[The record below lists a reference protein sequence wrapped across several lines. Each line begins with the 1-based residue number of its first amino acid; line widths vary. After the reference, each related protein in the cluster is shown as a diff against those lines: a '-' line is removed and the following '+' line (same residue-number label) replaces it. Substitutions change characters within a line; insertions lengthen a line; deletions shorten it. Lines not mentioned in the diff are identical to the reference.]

1 MKKFFRSGCDIANS
15 DPLVVGIY
23 NPAFDKTRRKIAER
37 RMLTLREVG
46 ERTAAARDLKGFWSQ
61 VIKGL
66 EFNGMISYGFHFQ
79 ILTGC
84 RIRCAIHASVFR
96 PFRRWPMRP

>member
-1 MKKFFRSGCDIANS
+1 MGQVRTLQSPPDLTLIICYLERELVKFFLFLPNKGYFAN
-15 DPLVVGIY
+15 LLNKVVGIY

-37 RMLTLREVG
+37 RMLTLREIG

-66 EFNGMISYGFHFQ
+66 EFNGMSF
-79 ILTGC
+79 L
-84 RIRCAIHASVFR
+84 
-96 PFRRWPMRP
+96 

>member
-1 MKKFFRSGCDIANS
+1 MFPSRSDIANF

-66 EFNGMISYGFHFQ
+66 EFNGMISY
-79 ILTGC
+79 T
-84 RIRCAIHASVFR
+84 FR
-96 PFRRWPMRP
+96 LKY

>member
-1 MKKFFRSGCDIANS
+1 LLISFFS
-15 DPLVVGIY
+15 VVGIY

-66 EFNGMISYGFHFQ
+66 EFNGMALSEIQHCDFTNLAFNGS
-79 ILTGC
+79 
-84 RIRCAIHASVFR
+84 
-96 PFRRWPMRP
+96 

>member
-1 MKKFFRSGCDIANS
+1 MKTDQVNMNSLCDSYQDTNVYIS
-15 DPLVVGIY
+15 VVGIY

-66 EFNGMISYGFHFQ
+66 EFNGMIPVMHSFTFE
-79 ILTGC
+79 
-84 RIRCAIHASVFR
+84 S
-96 PFRRWPMRP
+96 